1 MTTIRDLQPKAIWNY
16 FADLCEIPRPSYH
29 EQGVVDYL
37 MAFAKQNHLEAEI
50 DDTGNVI
57 IRKKASVGMED
68 CYGIILQGH
77 MDMVAQ
83 KSKDLNHD
91 FEEDPI
97 NAYIEGDWVTAKGT
111 TLGSDN
117 GIGVAA
123 ALAVL
128 SADELQHPPLEALF
142 TVNEERG
149 MSGALGLKAG
159 YLKGDWLLNLDT
171 EEDGEL
177 YVGCAGGVDV
187 VVSLPVTYEVV
198 PEGMVP
204 YQLVISGLK
213 GGHSGVD
220 IHLGRANANLVTNEF
235 LVAALAKFDVRVA
248 QFDGGSLRNALPR
261 DASTLVWLFPD
272 NLGDL
277 RNLSQNLSTKLLQQF
292 SGKEQQINIEWVD
305 ASASSNNSPKVLPK
319 IWLNQ
324 FLNTIASCPNGVKSW
339 IKELPDV
346 VQTSSNLARIVSND
360 AIIEMEISVRSSV
373 EEEKNE
379 LAHEIEQL
387 FLALDAK
394 VSVCNSYPG
403 WKPDMNSGLLQL
415 MKQQYQNLFGKEA
428 GVKVIHAGLEC
439 GVLGATYP
447 HWQMISFGPTI
458 MGAHSPDESVRI
470 VDVEKMWRYLV
481 AVLENTPARKVQS
494 SD

>member
-1 MTTIRDLQPKAIWNY
+1 
-16 FADLCEIPRPSYH
+16 
-29 EQGVVDYL
+29 
-37 MAFAKQNHLEAEI
+37 
-50 DDTGNVI
+50 
-57 IRKKASVGMED
+57 
-68 CYGIILQGH
+68 
-77 MDMVAQ
+77 
-83 KSKDLNHD
+83 
-91 FEEDPI
+91 
-97 NAYIEGDWVTAKGT
+97 
-111 TLGSDN
+111 
-117 GIGVAA
+117 
-123 ALAVL
+123 
-128 SADELQHPPLEALF
+128 
-142 TVNEERG
+142 
-149 MSGALGLKAG
+149 
-159 YLKGDWLLNLDT
+159 
-171 EEDGEL
+171 
-177 YVGCAGGVDV
+177 
-187 VVSLPVTYEVV
+187 
-198 PEGMVP
+198 
-204 YQLVISGLK
+204 
-213 GGHSGVD
+213 
-220 IHLGRANANLVTNEF
+220 LGRANANLVTNEF